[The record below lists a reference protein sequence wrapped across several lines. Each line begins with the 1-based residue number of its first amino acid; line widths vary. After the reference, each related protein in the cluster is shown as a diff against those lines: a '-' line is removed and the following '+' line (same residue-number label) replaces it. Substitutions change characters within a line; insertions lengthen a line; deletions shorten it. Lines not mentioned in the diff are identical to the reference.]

1 MISGN
6 IVYTKARETGC
17 LTRSCGPG
25 GWLLPGLSDQRSRI
39 MIRDCPHI
47 RPVLTGS
54 AIQDI
59 VSWIASNGHPS
70 AIAPGMAL
78 PPASLQSCPFDPW
91 TVRLFGASKFAQAA
105 TTHQVSIVV
114 HDFKLKSSIVRVR
127 LNAHLAAEDRH
138 PPGALFR
145 TR

>member
-1 MISGN
+1 MALLASGP
-6 IVYTKARETGC
+6 AGF
-17 LTRSCGPG
+17 
-25 GWLLPGLSDQRSRI
+25 
-39 MIRDCPHI
+39 PHI
-47 RPVLTGS
+47 RPVLTGP

-59 VSWIASNGHPS
+59 VSWIASNGHP
-70 AIAPGMAL
+70 
-78 PPASLQSCPFDPW
+78 CPFDPW
-91 TVRLFGASKFAQAA
+91 TFRLLGASKFAQAA

-145 TR
+145 TKSEH